1 LNISIIQTF
10 SWVLNVV
17 SCGVY
22 MSMTRATI
30 ISAIIIN
37 SIARATLISSSQAAV
52 ATLYEDFFE

>member
-1 LNISIIQTF
+1 
-10 SWVLNVV
+10 
-17 SCGVY
+17 
-22 MSMTRATI
+22 MTRATI